1 MESKE
6 GKVARIR
13 LAAIRTEMN
22 KMRMEESRIS
32 KALQKARNNPGSEK
46 VQKKLSAVA
55 SKIPVYTERKRAI
68 NAAGS
73 GGKVA
78 SKFGDALF
86 LKLEEPERKVTV
98 AYRLIPVATEK
109 SASASGIRGLR
120 IQYAMVI
127 WKQGEDVYKYTVQR
141 AIAFSKLQ
149 GEALEIKYALKEGQ
163 VR

>member
-55 SKIPVYTERKRAI
+55 SKIPVYTERKRPI
-68 NAAGS
+68 TEAAKT
-73 GGKVA
+73 KVA